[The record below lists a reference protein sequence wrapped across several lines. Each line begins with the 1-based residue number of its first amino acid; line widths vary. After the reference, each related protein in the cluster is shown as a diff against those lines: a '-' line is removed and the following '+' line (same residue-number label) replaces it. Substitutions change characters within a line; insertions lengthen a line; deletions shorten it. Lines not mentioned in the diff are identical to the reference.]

1 MPSVAKIVPCLW
13 FNNQAEEAAQ
23 LYTSIF
29 PNSKINRL
37 TRYGEAGQE
46 IHGQKPGSVLT
57 VEFELA
63 GQTFTALN
71 GGPLFKFTEAISL
84 QVLCDDQAEID
95 HYWEKLGAGGDPEAQ
110 NCGWLKD
117 KFGVSWQVAP
127 KRLIEMVSDHTSPA
141 HARVMAA
148 LFPMQKLDLA
158 ALERAYAG
166 K

>member
-1 MPSVAKIVPCLW
+1 
-13 FNNQAEEAAQ
+13 
-23 LYTSIF
+23 
-29 PNSKINRL
+29 
-37 TRYGEAGQE
+37 
-46 IHGQKPGSVLT
+46 VLT

-95 HYWEKLGAGGDPEAQ
+95 HYWEALRAGGDPEAQ

-127 KRLIEMVSDHTSPA
+127 KRLIEMVSDHTSPG
-141 HARVMAA
+141 HVMAA

-158 ALERAYAG
+158 ALERAYEG